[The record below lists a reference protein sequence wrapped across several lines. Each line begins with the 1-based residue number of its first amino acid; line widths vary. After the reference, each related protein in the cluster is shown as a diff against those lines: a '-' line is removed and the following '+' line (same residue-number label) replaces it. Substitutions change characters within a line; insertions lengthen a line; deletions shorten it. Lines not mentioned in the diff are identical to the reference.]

1 MSASAKNTS
10 RTFNANALRATATG
24 ARQNADDQHAA
35 KRAENEARL
44 AGLMKQL
51 VDRTMD
57 NLPSQEDL
65 AKFAEEGKSG
75 TVIAIAKP
83 PSKQT
88 ETLPDGQQ
96 VQMFTHPAHETHF
109 AGYKPGEETDH
120 SAGGVPLISFFQ
132 GFLKKD
138 GVSKPR
144 PCPSTLPGGKNL
156 GMILQDRFL
165 ADAGGDVSS
174 ALITRT
180 IWNSKR
186 KQCEVHLV
194 WDERGWDKWQR
205 GIAERREKFQAERRA
220 HYEAQGGAPAPR
232 REMTLDQYLVTKQ
245 SQSDRRRAAREAR
258 DQSGATEKPPTDE
271 GWEQQSR
278 GRRRAN
284 RK

>member
-1 MSASAKNTS
+1 MSSAKNTS
-10 RTFNANALRATATG
+10 RTFNANALRTTATG

-44 AGLMKQL
+44 SGLMALL
-51 VDRTMD
+51 VARTMD

-83 PSKQT
+83 PSKRT
-88 ETLPDGQQ
+88 EILPDGQE
-96 VQMFTHPAHETHF
+96 VQMFAHPAHETHF

-132 GFLKKD
+132 GFLKK
-138 GVSKPR
+138 GGAGKPR

-156 GMILQDRFL
+156 GMVLQDRLL
-165 ADAGGDVSS
+165 ADAGGDVAS
-174 ALITRT
+174 ALVTRT
-180 IWNSKR
+180 IWNGKR

-205 GIAERREKFQAERRA
+205 GIAERRQKFQAERRA
-220 HYEAQGGAPAPR
+220 HYEAQGGAPAPQ
-232 REMTLDQYLVTKQ
+232 REMMTLDQYMVKKQ
-245 SQSDRRRAAREAR
+245 SQGDRRRAAREAR
-258 DQSGATEKPPTDE
+258 DQSGAAEKPPTDD
-271 GWEQQSR
+271 GWEQPR
-278 GRRRAN
+278 DRRRAN

>member
-1 MSASAKNTS
+1 MSSAKNTS

-35 KRAENEARL
+35 KRAENEERL
-44 AGLMKQL
+44 TGLMEQL
-51 VDRTMD
+51 VDRTMYY
-57 NLPSQEDL
+57 LPSQEVL

-83 PSKQT
+83 PTKQT

-132 GFLKKD
+132 GFLKK
-138 GVSKPR
+138 GGAGKPR

-156 GMILQDRFL
+156 GMVLQDRLL

-174 ALITRT
+174 ALVTRT

-205 GIAERREKFQAERRA
+205 GIAERREKFQAQRRA
-220 HYEAQGGAPAPR
+220 HYEAQGGAPAMQ
-232 REMTLDQYLVTKQ
+232 REMMTLDQYMVNKQ
-245 SQSDRRRAAREAR
+245 SQGDRRRAAREAR
-258 DQSGATEKPPTDE
+258 DQGAAEKPPTDD
-271 GWEQQSR
+271 GWEQPR